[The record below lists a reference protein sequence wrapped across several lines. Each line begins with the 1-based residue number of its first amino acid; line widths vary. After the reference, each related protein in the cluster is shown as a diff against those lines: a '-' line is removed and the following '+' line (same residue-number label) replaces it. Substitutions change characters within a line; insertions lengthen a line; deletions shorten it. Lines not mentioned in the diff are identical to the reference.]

1 MGEVLDTNSQWMAKR
16 ITELGGF
23 VTRITIVGDDIEVIS
38 NIIQEALKRKPS
50 WIITCG
56 GLGPTYDDK
65 TLAGIAR
72 ALGRD
77 LMVNKDA
84 VKMLEDRYKL
94 LVEKGIVK
102 NGQLTPARLKMAMIP
117 EGAIPIPNRV
127 GTAPAVFLKVNDVKI
142 VSLPGVPSEMKDIFE
157 HFLIPLFKEDI
168 ENINQSELFLEVGD
182 IVESKLAPLLDKVL
196 EGKSDI
202 YIKSH
207 PQTVEEGHSKLLIYI
222 AGWARTKNEAEE
234 IVKKTSEELME
245 MIKKQGG
252 RVIKSYVRKRD

>member
-1 MGEVLDTNSQWMAKR
+1 
-16 ITELGGF
+16 
-23 VTRITIVGDDIEVIS
+23 IS
-38 NIIQEALKRKPS
+38 NTIQEALKRKPS

-65 TLAGIAR
+65 TLVGIAK
-72 ALGRD
+72 AIGRE
-77 LMVNKDA
+77 LVVNKDA

-157 HFLIPLFKEDI
+157 QSLIPLFKEDI
-168 ENINQSELFLEVGD
+168 GKIHQSELFLEVSD

-207 PQTVEEGHSKLLIYI
+207 PQTVEEGRSKLLIYI
-222 AGWARTKNEAEE
+222 TGWSHTKNEADE

-245 MIKKQGG
+245 IIKKQGG
-252 RVIKSYVRKRD
+252 KVIKSYVRKRD